1 MTINQHSPEELAS
14 LLNYEKTGGKMMSEN
29 SLSKTE
35 SEAVIELL
43 NTSLGGSAVVL
54 SSLLS
59 EQVFVTSPT
68 LTIKDKDEMFA
79 SVTAPFYG
87 VLGEYNG
94 VANGMQILAVSK
106 RELDV
111 ALATGQDLT
120 EEDAKFKAV
129 QELIEKMFV
138 AVTESMST
146 LMEKEITH
154 SLTGIDIVNQGE
166 DFAVDNYTKEQWF
179 TESEFQIN
187 VSSRQNIRFHLYLP
201 LPFVKSLVSIL
212 NEPFDEEEIKEIGE
226 MPKPSDNQH
235 NEQAQSPL
243 TQASQ
248 AIQSVQFSSF
258 DNTELETSEPNNL
271 NMLLDI
277 PLQVTVELGRTKRM
291 VKDILEISQGSI
303 IELDKL
309 AGEPVDI
316 LINNKLIAVGEVVV
330 IDENFGV
337 RVTDVL
343 STAERI
349 SKLR

>member
-1 MTINQHSPEELAS
+1 MTNSQNSLEEIAS
-14 LLNYEKTGGKMMSEN
+14 LLNQKETGVTTMSES
-29 SLSKTE
+29 SLTKTE
-35 SEAVIELL
+35 KEAVTELL
-43 NTSLGGSAVVL
+43 NTSLGGSAAVL

-68 LTIKDKDEMFA
+68 LKVKEKDEIFA
-79 SVTAPFYG
+79 SATAPFY
-87 VLGEYNG
+87 VALGEYTG
-94 VANGMQILAVSK
+94 AATGMQILAVSK

-120 EEDAKFKAV
+120 EEETKFKAV
-129 QELIEKMFV
+129 QELIEQMFV
-138 AVTESMST
+138 AVSQSMST
-146 LMEKEITH
+146 LMEKEIAH
-154 SLTGIDIVNQGE
+154 SLTGVDIVNQVE
-166 DFAVDNYTKEQWF
+166 DFSVDNFTKEQWF

-187 VSSRQNIRFHLYLP
+187 VSSKQNIRLHLYLP
-201 LPFVKSLVSIL
+201 VLFVKVLVSML
-212 NEPFDEEEIKEIGE
+212 NEQFDEEEQGTKEAGE
-226 MPKPSDNQH
+226 MPKQSASGFQS
-235 NEQAQSPL
+235 EEQSPEAP
-243 TQASQ
+243 TVQN
-248 AIQSVQFSSF
+248 VQFSSF
-258 DNTELETSEPNNL
+258 DNTDVASSETNNL
-271 NMLLDI
+271 NLLLDI

>member
-1 MTINQHSPEELAS
+1 MPES
-14 LLNYEKTGGKMMSEN
+14 

-35 SEAVIELL
+35 TEAVSELL
-43 NTSLGGSAVVL
+43 NASLSGSAAVL

-59 EQVFVTSPT
+59 EQVFVTAPV
-68 LTIKDKDEMFA
+68 L
-79 SVTAPFYG
+79 SVTHRDEVLASAAAPFYV
-87 VLGEYNG
+87 VLGEYSG
-94 VANGMQILAVSK
+94 AANGMQILSISK
-106 RELDV
+106 KDV
-111 ALATGQDLT
+111 DAAAGITGLADV
-120 EEDAKFKAV
+120 EEEKQFQRVQKIIGTMFESVAK
-129 QELIEKMFV
+129 
-138 AVTESMST
+138 SMSA
-146 LMEKEITH
+146 LLEAEISH
-154 SLTGIDIVNQGE
+154 SLSGMDTVEQLE
-166 DFAVDNYTKEQWF
+166 DFPLANFTKEQWF
-179 TESEFQIN
+179 VEAKFELNIGGKQN
-187 VSSRQNIRFHLYLP
+187 VRFHLCIPVALATQ
-201 LPFVKSLVSIL
+201 LAAIL
-212 NEPFDEEEIKEIGE
+212 TEPFNDEEIEEIRE
-226 MPKPSDNQH
+226 MPMQSDKQP
-235 NEQAQSPL
+235 NE
-243 TQASQ
+243 T
-248 AIQSVQFSSF
+248 IQETPTVQNVQFSSF
-258 DNTELETSEPNNL
+258 DNTETAQTEPNNL